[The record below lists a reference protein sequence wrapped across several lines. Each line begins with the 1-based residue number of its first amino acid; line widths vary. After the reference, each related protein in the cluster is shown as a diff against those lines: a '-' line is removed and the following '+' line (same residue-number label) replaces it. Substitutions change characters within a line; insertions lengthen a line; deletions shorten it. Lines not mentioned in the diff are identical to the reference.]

1 MYNMNLTVLR
11 VVLFSLISV
20 SVSSLFSQTQPIE
33 SDEQSSSVFEGNTD
47 NSDNERKTWK
57 DRIVVG
63 GSLGAQFGNSTYV
76 EVSPIVGYKVTDM
89 FTAGIGFSYQ
99 YYKVNYN
106 VITIDDY
113 SMSVYG
119 PRVFL
124 QHDII
129 YGFFAHAEYEM
140 MKYNFKYE
148 DPLYDAYS
156 GQVPALFG
164 GLGYNYAIGD
174 KAKFQFMALYDF
186 LNGPNS
192 LYYSPWV
199 IRMGFS
205 TGF

>member
-1 MYNMNLTVLR
+1 MNATVLR
-11 VVLFSLISV
+11 VLLFAMIFV
-20 SVSSLFSQTQPIE
+20 SVSTVFSQTQPIE

-63 GSLGAQFGNSTYV
+63 GSLGATFGSSTYV
-76 EVSPIVGYKVTDM
+76 EVSPIVGYKVTDK
-89 FTAGIGFSYQ
+89 FTAGLGFSYQ

-106 VITIDDY
+106 VFTIDDY

-119 PRVFL
+119 PRIFA

-129 YGFFAHAEYEM
+129 YGLFAHAEYEM

-148 DPLYDAYS
+148 DPLFGEYT

-174 KAKFQFMALYDF
+174 KAKFQLTVLYDF

-199 IRMGFS
+199 FRMGFS

>member
-1 MYNMNLTVLR
+1 MNLTVLR
-11 VVLFSLISV
+11 VVLFSLIFV
-20 SVSSLFSQTQPIE
+20 SVSPLFSQTQPIE

-89 FTAGIGFSYQ
+89 FTAGVGFSYQ

-119 PRVFL
+119 PSCIFTTRYHL
-124 QHDII
+124 R
-129 YGFFAHAEYEM
+129 
-140 MKYNFKYE
+140 
-148 DPLYDAYS
+148 
-156 GQVPALFG
+156 LFCTCRIR
-164 GLGYNYAIGD
+164 NDEIQ
-174 KAKFQFMALYDF
+174 FQ
-186 LNGPNS
+186 
-192 LYYSPWV
+192 
-199 IRMGFS
+199 I
-205 TGF
+205 

>member
-1 MYNMNLTVLR
+1 
-11 VVLFSLISV
+11 
-20 SVSSLFSQTQPIE
+20 
-33 SDEQSSSVFEGNTD
+33 
-47 NSDNERKTWK
+47 
-57 DRIVVG
+57 
-63 GSLGAQFGNSTYV
+63 
-76 EVSPIVGYKVTDM
+76 
-89 FTAGIGFSYQ
+89 
-99 YYKVNYN
+99 
-106 VITIDDY
+106 
-113 SMSVYG
+113 
-119 PRVFL
+119 
-124 QHDII
+124 
-129 YGFFAHAEYEM
+129 M